1 MEHGI
6 EIEETTI
13 TRGGRVR
20 AQNSHTAGGGPV
32 VSLGPRDSLAGTL
45 TVDGDVRVAGTVEG
59 EIKASGDIDVERTAK
74 VKARVEGATVTVKGN
89 VTGNIAARRRL
100 TLGGSGHV
108 TGDVRAAKLQVEDG
122 AIMNGSIS
130 MGPVEELTFEPT
142 STDSDGEGS
151 PEQQSQ

>member
-6 EIEETTI
+6 EIEETTVA
-13 TRGGRVR
+13 RGGRGVR
-20 AQNSHTAGGGPV
+20 GQNSHSVTGTPV
-32 VSLGPRDSLAGTL
+32 VAIGPRDSLVGTL
-45 TVDGDVRVAGTVEG
+45 TVDGDVRIQGTVEG
-59 EIKASGDIDVERTAK
+59 EIKASGDVDVERSAK
-74 VKARVEGATVTVKGN
+74 VKARVEGATVTVRGN

-130 MGPVEELTFEPT
+130 MGPVEELTFEPI
-142 STDSDGEGS
+142 SADSDGEQA
-151 PEQQSQ
+151 PEQQS